1 MSENF
6 HFLVVKFSIYLN
18 RRVCLRNDI
27 QRKQGNIEDFFY
39 RVCVCVWGGGG
50 GGEGV
55 DGYGEVTVMFE
66 YSLTVTIVRLYRS
79 NIPYS

>member
-27 QRKQGNIEDFFY
+27 QRKQGYIGDFFIG
-39 RVCVCVWGGGG
+39 CVCGGGG
-50 GGEGV
+50 GGRGAGGV
-55 DGYGEVTVMFE
+55 YGYGEVTVMFE
-66 YSLTVTIVRLYRS
+66 YS
-79 NIPYS
+79 YSDNCSVISV